1 MPQCLRE
8 LSHVASKEKAKTA
21 LRPEPRERRFSL
33 GSDRGFGSG
42 FGAIC
47 LTAIAKRTG
56 VRLRPYLARCLTA
69 IAKRTGGIT
78 QSRICTTVLLLAQ
91 KDAWGVRPLRIG

>member
-1 MPQCLRE
+1 MPQGLCE
-8 LSHVASKEKAKTA
+8 LSHVASKEKAETA
-21 LRPEPRERRFSL
+21 LRREPRERRLSL

-47 LTAIAKRTG
+47 LTA
-56 VRLRPYLARCLTA
+56 LARA
-69 IAKRTGGIT
+69 YRRVA
-78 QSRICTTVLLLAQ
+78 QSRICRTVLLLAQ